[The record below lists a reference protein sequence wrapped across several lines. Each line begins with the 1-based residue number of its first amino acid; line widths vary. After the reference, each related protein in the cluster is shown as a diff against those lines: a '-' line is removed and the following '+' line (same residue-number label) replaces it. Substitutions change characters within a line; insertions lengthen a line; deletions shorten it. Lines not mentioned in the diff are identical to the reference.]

1 LDGLTPDRKTIHRVI
16 NNISIPAKI
25 MIRPRHG
32 NFIYKNDEIDMMI
45 SDIEYCKEIGV
56 EEIVLGV
63 LNKNSEIDIDT
74 TSKLSELAYPMDVT
88 FHKAVDCTPDIFVSM
103 KHLCNLKNISS
114 VLTSGGKNYILDS
127 KKIIKRILK
136 EYSSKLNII
145 IAGSITKENILLVHR
160 EIGAKEYHGKRIVG
174 DLVL

>member
-1 LDGLTPDRKTIHRVI
+1 
-16 NNISIPAKI
+16 
-25 MIRPRHG
+25 MIRPRDG
-32 NFIYKNDEIDMMI
+32 NFIYKNDEIDTMI
-45 SDIEYCKEIGV
+45 SDIEYCKEVGA

-63 LNKNSEIDIDT
+63 LNKNSEIDMDI
-74 TSKLSELAYPMDVT
+74 TSKLSELAHPMDVT
-88 FHKAVDCTPDIFVSM
+88 FHKAVDCTPDIFISM
-103 KHLCNLKNISS
+103 KRLCSLKNISS
-114 VLTSGGKNYILDS
+114 VLTSGGKKNILDS

-145 IAGSITKENILLVHR
+145 TAGSITKENILIVHR

>member
-1 LDGLTPDRKTIHRVI
+1 
-16 NNISIPAKI
+16 
-25 MIRPRHG
+25 MIRPRDG
-32 NFIYKNDEIDMMI
+32 NFIYKNDEIDTMI
-45 SDIEYCKEIGV
+45 SDIEYCKKVGA

-63 LNKNSEIDIDT
+63 LNKNSEIDMDI
-74 TSKLSELAYPMDVT
+74 TSKLSELAHPMDVT
-88 FHKAVDCTPDIFVSM
+88 FHKAVDCTPDIFISM
-103 KHLCNLKNISS
+103 KRLCSLKNISS
-114 VLTSGGKNYILDS
+114 VLTSGGKKNILDS

-145 IAGSITKENILLVHR
+145 TAGSITKENILIVHR